1 MALVSEDGPDRDI
14 RELFDLTG
22 RTAIVTGGG
31 THLGKAFAESL
42 AELGARVYIAS
53 RRQELCQDVAE
64 EFRGRGLDVTGL
76 GCDATDPAQVQQA
89 VSRVLTDHGRLD
101 VMVANAGGHRTTRH
115 PPDGPM
121 DEFYAAFEMNLV
133 TTYVCAQ
140 EAGRV
145 MIAAGRGSII
155 TVGSIGSRLAMNPR
169 TYTPAFQRSGAPY
182 LATKA
187 GVPNLTRALAA
198 EWGGSGVNVN
208 CICLGQIPAAG
219 VDPDQVEIF
228 RTMNALQRTG
238 KPQDV
243 KGAVA
248 LLASDAGAWIT
259 GQEIMVDGGW
269 SIW

>member
-1 MALVSEDGPDRDI
+1 VTDGPARHVRD
-14 RELFDLTG
+14 LFDLHG

-31 THLGKAFAESL
+31 THLGKAFAETL
-42 AELGARVYIAS
+42 AELGARVFIVS
-53 RRQELCQDVAE
+53 RRASLCEQVAAD
-64 EFRGRGLDVTGL
+64 FRSRGLDVTGR
-76 GCDATDPAQVQQA
+76 GCDATDVDQVRA
-89 VSRVLTDHGRLD
+89 VVEEIVGEYGRLD

-145 MIAAGRGSII
+145 MLPAGRGSIVTI
-155 TVGSIGSRLAMNPR
+155 GSIGSRLAMNPR
-169 TYTPAFQRSGAPY
+169 TYTPNFQRSGAPY

-198 EWGGSGVNVN
+198 EWGGSGIRVN
-208 CICLGQIPAAG
+208 CICLGQIPPAG
-219 VDPDQVEIF
+219 TDPEQVEIF

-238 KPQDV
+238 VAQDV
-243 KGAVA
+243 KGAIA

-259 GQEIMVDGGW
+259 GQEVMVDGGW

>member
-1 MALVSEDGPDRDI
+1 MISEQGRHVRD
-14 RELFDLTG
+14 LFDLSG
-22 RTAIVTGGG
+22 RTAIVTGGA
-31 THLGKAFAESL
+31 THLGKAFAEAL
-42 AELGARVYIAS
+42 AELGASVYIAS
-53 RRQELCQDVAE
+53 RRAGLCEEVAAS
-64 EFRGRGLDVTGL
+64 FRARGLDVHGL
-76 GCDATDPAQVQQA
+76 GCDAVDPEQVREVVQHVMNA
-89 VSRVLTDHGRLD
+89 HGRLD

-133 TTYVCAQ
+133 TTYACAQ

-145 MIAAGRGSII
+145 MLPVGRGSII

-169 TYTPAFQRSGAPY
+169 TYTPKFQRSGAPY

-198 EWGGSGVNVN
+198 EWGGSGINVN
-208 CICLGQIPAAG
+208 CICLGQIPGVG

-238 KPQDV
+238 VPQDV

-259 GQEIMVDGGW
+259 GQEIMIDGGW

>member
-1 MALVSEDGPDRDI
+1 M
-14 RELFDLTG
+14 
-22 RTAIVTGGG
+22 
-31 THLGKAFAESL
+31 AFAESL
-42 AELGARVYIAS
+42 AELGASVFIAS
-53 RRQELCQDVAE
+53 RRAELCQEVAAG
-64 EFRGRGLDVTGL
+64 FRDRGLDVTGL
-76 GCDATDPAQVQQA
+76 GCDAMDPTQVEGVIA
-89 VSRVLTDHGRLD
+89 EVLQRHGRLD

-115 PPDGPM
+115 PPHAPL

-140 EAGRV
+140 EAGKV
-145 MIAAGRGSII
+145 MLAAGRGSII

-169 TYTPAFQRSGAPY
+169 TYTPRFQRSGAPY

-198 EWGGSGVNVN
+198 EWGEAGITVN
-208 CICLGQIPAAG
+208 CICLGQIPPAG
-219 VDPDQVEIF
+219 TDPEQVEIF

-238 KPQDV
+238 LPQDV

-248 LLASDAGAWIT
+248 LLASDAGGWIT
-259 GQEIMVDGGW
+259 GQEILVDGGW

>member
-1 MALVSEDGPDRDI
+1 MLTVTIVPPPRSV
-14 RELFDLTG
+14 RELLDLSG
-22 RTAIVTGGG
+22 RSAIVTGGG
-31 THLGKAFAESL
+31 THLGRAFAESL
-42 AELGARVYIAS
+42 AELGAHVYIAS
-53 RRQELCQDVAE
+53 RRQELCQEVAR
-64 EFRGRGLDVTGL
+64 EFQGRGLEVTGL
-76 GCDATDPAQVQQA
+76 GCDATDPAQVRDLI
-89 VSRVLTDHGRLD
+89 SRVIADHGRLD
-101 VMVANAGGHRTTRH
+101 VMVANAGGHRTTSH

-133 TTYVCAQ
+133 TTYVCSQ

-145 MIAAGRGSII
+145 MLEAGRGSII
-155 TVGSIGSRLAMNPR
+155 TIGSIGSRLAMNPR
-169 TYTPAFQRSGAPY
+169 TYTPRFQRSGAPY

-219 VDPDQVEIF
+219 VDPEQVEIF

-238 KPQDV
+238 VPQDV